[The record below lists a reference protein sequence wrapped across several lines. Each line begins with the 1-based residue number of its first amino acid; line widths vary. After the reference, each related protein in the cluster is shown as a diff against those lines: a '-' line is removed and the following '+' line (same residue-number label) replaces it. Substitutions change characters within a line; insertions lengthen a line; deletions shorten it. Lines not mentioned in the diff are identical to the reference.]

1 MDAPSSTP
9 VTPPVS
15 GDLSGITSDTSGK
28 SVPAAKPELKAAA
41 SSTTPADKAASVDAK
56 DAKEVKAAIEKIK
69 LKSGEYSAEEIE
81 SLIEKSKGA
90 DKKFLEAAK
99 AKKEAIRFFKMAKEN
114 PREFLAKTGL
124 DPKKFAY
131 DEVAQD
137 LKDKLRDPKEVE
149 LEQAQKRLKDY
160 EAKEAAAEQAKKEEK
175 MSREAKAFE
184 QKLHSEMID
193 ALESFPE
200 LPKNGFT
207 VAALARAI
215 DTVREKTGQLLTA
228 KEVAP
233 KVVNDIRQMVSGIV
247 KGSNAEQLIALIG
260 EEGMATIRKHDI
272 AKLKNPLANGQ
283 GNNLDGTTKERPVHK
298 KMRSHDFWNQIDEDV
313 KKAGGQ

>member
-1 MDAPSSTP
+1 MDTPTAPAPVVP
-9 VTPPVS
+9 VTPPVAGDQS
-15 GDLSGITSDTSGK
+15 GLN
-28 SVPAAKPELKAAA
+28 AAANKDAAANEKPNLKAVAGGAPAEPKVAA
-41 SSTTPADKAASVDAK
+41 TAE
-56 DAKEVKAAIEKIK
+56 KEVKVAIEKIK
-69 LKSGEYSAEEIE
+69 LKSGDYSAEEIE

-114 PREFLAKTGL
+114 PKEFLQKTGL

-149 LEQAQKRLKDY
+149 LEAAQKRLKEY
-160 EAKEAAAEQAKKEEK
+160 ETKEAEQKKKADDEK
-175 MSREAKAFE
+175 MTREAKAFE
-184 QKLHSEMID
+184 QKLHSEMIE
-193 ALESFPE
+193 ALESYQE

-215 DTVREKTGQLLTA
+215 DTVREKTGMLLTA

-233 KVVNDIRQMVSGIV
+233 KVVNDIRQMVQGIV
-247 KGSNAEQLIALIG
+247 KGSSAEQLIQLIG
-260 EEGMATIRKHDI
+260 EEGMAAIRKHDI
-272 AKLKNPLANGQ
+272 AKLKNPIGS
-283 GNNLDGTTKERPVHK
+283 GGKMPDGTEQVGDDGKPKQK
-298 KMRSHDFWNQIDEDV
+298 KFKSSHDFWKSI
-313 KKAGGQ
+313 

>member
-1 MDAPSSTP
+1 MDAPTGAPAPAP
-9 VTPPVS
+9 VTPPV
-15 GDLSGITSDTSGK
+15 
-28 SVPAAKPELKAAA
+28 
-41 SSTTPADKAASVDAK
+41 
-56 DAKEVKAAIEKIK
+56 KEVKAAIEKIK

-114 PREFLAKTGL
+114 PKEFLQKTGL

-149 LEQAQKRLKDY
+149 LEQAQKRLQEYERKET
-160 EAKEAAAEQAKKEEK
+160 EAKKKADNERLD
-175 MSREAKAFE
+175 REAKAIE
-184 QKLHSEMID
+184 QRFHAEMID
-193 ALESFPE
+193 ALEAFPQ

-215 DTVREKTGQLLTA
+215 DTVREKTGVLLTA

-233 KVVNDIRQMVSGIV
+233 KVVNDIRSMVSGIV
-247 KGSNAEQLIALIG
+247 KGSSPEQLIELIG
-260 EEGMATIRKHDI
+260 EEGMAAIRKHDI
-272 AKLKNPLANGQ
+272 SRLKNPMGANGQ
-283 GNNLDGTTKERPVHK
+283 PLAPDMDAEGKPKQKRYK
-298 KMRSHDFWNQIDEDV
+298 SSHDFWKDI
-313 KKAGGQ
+313 

>member
-1 MDAPSSTP
+1 MDAPTGAPAPAP
-9 VTPPVS
+9 VTPPVAGDQS
-15 GDLSGITSDTSGK
+15 GYATAAAK
-28 SVPAAKPELKAAA
+28 AAPAAKPDLKSAAGG
-41 SSTTPADKAASVDAK
+41 TPPADKALAPTDAK

-99 AKKEAIRFFKMAKEN
+99 AKKEAIRFFKMAREN
-114 PREFLAKTGL
+114 PKEFLQKTGL

-149 LEQAQKRLKDY
+149 LEQAQKRLQEYERKET
-160 EAKEAAAEQAKKEEK
+160 EAKKKADNERLD
-175 MSREAKAFE
+175 REAKAIE
-184 QKLHSEMID
+184 QRFHAEMID
-193 ALESFPE
+193 ALEAFPQ

-215 DTVREKTGQLLTA
+215 DTVREKTGVLLTA

-233 KVVNDIRQMVSGIV
+233 KVVNDIRSMVSGIV
-247 KGSNAEQLIALIG
+247 KGSSPEQLIELIG
-260 EEGMATIRKHDI
+260 EEGYGRDQKARHFPPQESDGRKWT
-272 AKLKNPLANGQ
+272 APG
-283 GNNLDGTTKERPVHK
+283 
-298 KMRSHDFWNQIDEDV
+298 S
-313 KKAGGQ
+313 

>member
-1 MDAPSSTP
+1 MDAPSAAPAP

-15 GDLSGITSDTSGK
+15 GDISGLNVANKAPDS
-28 SVPAAKPELKAAA
+28 KPDLKAAA
-41 SSTTPADKAASVDAK
+41 SGTPSADKAPVTDVKAE
-56 DAKEVKAAIEKIK
+56 KEVKAAIEKIK

-114 PREFLAKTGL
+114 PKEFLAKTGL

-149 LEQAQKRLKDY
+149 LEQAQKRLQEY
-160 EAKEAAAEQAKKEEK
+160 EAKETAEKKRLETEK
-175 MSREAKAFE
+175 VEREAKAFE
-184 QKLHSEMID
+184 QKLHSEMIE
-193 ALESFPE
+193 ALETFPE

-215 DTVREKTGQLLTA
+215 DTVREKTGMLLTA

-233 KVVNDIRQMVSGIV
+233 KVVNDIRQMVAGIV
-247 KGSNAEQLIALIG
+247 KGSSAEQLIGLIG
-260 EEGMATIRKHDI
+260 EEGMAAIRKHDI
-272 AKLKNPLANGQ
+272 AKLKNPMGGGQ
-283 GNNLDGTTKERPVHK
+283 APTNPDGTPKERPVTK